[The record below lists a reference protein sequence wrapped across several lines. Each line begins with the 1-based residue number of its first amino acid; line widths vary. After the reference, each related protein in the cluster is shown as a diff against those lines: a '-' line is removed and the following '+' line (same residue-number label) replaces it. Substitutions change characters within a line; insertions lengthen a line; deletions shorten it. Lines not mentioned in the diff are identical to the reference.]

1 MTVKGINILN
11 IYYMLAYA
19 FKALREGVY
28 SNMSGE
34 DFEHAEDLFGEILSL
49 GLSHLLKC
57 GLHRMYEEIHED
69 MAGLRGK
76 IDMTGTIRH
85 LQNKRQVISC
95 VHDEFSVNNGFNQ
108 ILKTTAVALLGTG
121 KLERSGKRLKRVLS
135 FFGDVDTLD
144 IHRIRWSA
152 LRYERN
158 NQHYLMLINVCKFI
172 IDGLLLN
179 EAQSGDRRIRGIEI
193 DEDNMAMLYEGFIRE
208 YYARHYDLRAAS
220 KQIAWDV
227 PIGTDESLLPKM
239 QSDVMLSDES
249 RTLIIDA
256 KFYGT
261 IMQQRWERFS
271 IRNSHLYQILAYVNN
286 QQALESN
293 KPVSGMLLYAKTS
306 EGAPQPAIW
315 TISGHDIAVRVLDLA
330 KPFQEISKQ
339 LDEIAM
345 TFLGAKRKD

>member
-1 MTVKGINILN
+1 
-11 IYYMLAYA
+11 
-19 FKALREGVY
+19 
-28 SNMSGE
+28 
-34 DFEHAEDLFGEILSL
+34 
-49 GLSHLLKC
+49 
-57 GLHRMYEEIHED
+57 
-69 MAGLRGK
+69 
-76 IDMTGTIRH
+76 
-85 LQNKRQVISC
+85 
-95 VHDEFSVNNGFNQ
+95 
-108 ILKTTAVALLGTG
+108 
-121 KLERSGKRLKRVLS
+121 
-135 FFGDVDTLD
+135 
-144 IHRIRWSA
+144 
-152 LRYERN
+152 
-158 NQHYLMLINVCKFI
+158 
-172 IDGLLLN
+172 
-179 EAQSGDRRIRGIEI
+179 
-193 DEDNMAMLYEGFIRE
+193 MLYEGFIRE

-227 PIGTDESLLPKM
+227 PVGTDESLLPKM

-286 QQALESN
+286 QQTLESN

-315 TISGHDIAVRVLDLA
+315 KISGHDIAVRVLDLV
-330 KPFQEISKQ
+330 KPFQEILKQ